1 MLFEAPEHVKKI
13 KEIGLIYDVTDKIGK
28 QLDADSEKLEKN
40 LYLSTATEEKIAEFE
55 KILNITKSDLDT
67 FEDRRFRVKSK
78 VYQILPYTTRTLKKQ
93 LNALCGEDG
102 YELTIDIEKEEL
114 KCLVELKR
122 KAMFNDV
129 STLLEDIVPL
139 NIIID
144 LKLRYNQY
152 GGTLPKYTYAMLSKY
167 TCQQVREEVLELDA
181 RNRKI

>member
-28 QLDADSEKLEKN
+28 QLDADLEKLEQN
-40 LYLSTATEEKIAEFE
+40 LYLSTATEEKIEEFE
-55 KILNITKSDLDT
+55 KILKITKSDLDT
-67 FEDRRFRVKSK
+67 LEDRRFRVKSK

-102 YELTIDIEKEEL
+102 YELTVDIEKEEL

-152 GGTLPKYTYAMLSKY
+152 GGTLLKYTYAMLSKY
-167 TCQQVREEVLELDA
+167 TCKQVREEVLNLDA